1 MKILESKILTF
12 QGEIIKMIT
21 DILVDTL
28 KSFQKTILED
38 QFEFTKK
45 SVNEYFKTSIKNKE
59 DLLKNHN
66 ELVTK
71 RLEKINKNYFS

>member
-1 MKILESKILTF
+1 MKKLDSKMLTF

-21 DILVDTL
+21 DLLVGTL
-28 KSFQKTILED
+28 KAFQKTILED

-59 DLLKNHN
+59 DLLKKGN